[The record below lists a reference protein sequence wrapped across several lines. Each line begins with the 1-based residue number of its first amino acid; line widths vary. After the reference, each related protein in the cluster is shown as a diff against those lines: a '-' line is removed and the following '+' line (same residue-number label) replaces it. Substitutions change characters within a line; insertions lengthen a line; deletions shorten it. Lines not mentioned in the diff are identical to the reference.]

1 MRSVKLNNDNQTNQ
15 SKGNPMTTA
24 ALNRPASPLRALA
37 SLDAQILM
45 TILLA
50 GGLAT
55 VAFDM
60 FGQAIAPLLGFA
72 KLAPAPL
79 AGSVVTVIVGEPIR
93 HAGSLVHFMTGL
105 LAYPLGWFLIAKPIA
120 DRVAPSLPWPVTAIA
135 YGIGL
140 FIFALYFMA
149 HLVAGNPP
157 FLGWGGITWVA
168 LVGHVIFAVVAA
180 YVIETRRKV

>member
-1 MRSVKLNNDNQTNQ
+1 
-15 SKGNPMTTA
+15 MTTA
-24 ALNRPASPLRALA
+24 ITPRPRSPLRALA
-37 SLDAQILM
+37 SLDGQTLM

-79 AGSVVTVIVGEPIR
+79 AGSVVKVIVGEPIK
-93 HAGSLVHFMTGL
+93 HAGSLVHFLTGL
-105 LAYPLGWFLIAKPIA
+105 LAYPLGWFLIAKPLA
-120 DRVAPSLPWPVTAIA
+120 DRTVPHLPWPLTAIA
-135 YGIGL
+135 YGVGL
-140 FIFALYFMA
+140 FVFALYFMA

-168 LVGHVIFAVVAA
+168 LIGHVIFAVVAA
-180 YVIETRRKV
+180 FVIETHRKV